1 MQKRYLFPLLGCA
14 ALLFSG
20 NAMASSECYITAGAA
35 GDYHVIIEPTI
46 IQLPVVYMGANV
58 VNMGVPA
65 SYTIPLRGGMDCNNS
80 RSNSNQI
87 TLGEAD
93 ASLMD
98 VYTVPGTGGGLLK
111 TDIEGISYTYML
123 RCVKGSGCNHSSDVG
138 DVYLNFPASGLATV
152 PSQTGAPW
160 KDADSNWDL
169 FFDVYQ
175 TPNYQPRVG
184 QTDGYAKPGK
194 IGTFRMGSVD
204 QPNTITFSV
213 DASSLHFKVMEPT
226 CQWAS
231 VNDAYSTTVDL
242 GHFFVSDI
250 NKNTAR
256 EIPFTFE
263 LTNCL
268 MTKVTVKMSGNYLAG
283 DPTILTQSGGNA
295 SGVGVKVYSVKD
307 GYKQMKADGSNSSGT
322 AFSTWGNNSVSL
334 DYAAKLVPT
343 GATVKAGDFESV
355 ATFTFTYE

>member
-1 MQKRYLFPLLGCA
+1 MKKRYLLPPLCCV
-14 ALLFSG
+14 LLPFSG
-20 NAMASSECYITAGAA
+20 QVMAASECYITDGAA
-35 GDYHVIIEPTI
+35 GDYHVVIEPTI
-46 IQLPVVYMGANV
+46 IQLPASFMGANV
-58 VNMGVPA
+58 VNMNFPT

-87 TLGEAD
+87 TLGDAD
-93 ASLMD
+93 PSLMD

-111 TDIEGISYTYML
+111 TDIDGISYTYML
-123 RCVKGSGCNHSSDVG
+123 RCVKGSGCNHSSDVS
-138 DVYLNFPASGLATV
+138 DVYLNFPASGVATV
-152 PSQTGAPW
+152 PSQSGAPW
-160 KDADSNWDL
+160 KDADNNWDL

-175 TPNYQPRVG
+175 TPSYQPRVD

-194 IGTFRMGSVD
+194 IGIFRMGTAG
-204 QPNTITFSV
+204 QPNEITFLV

-242 GHFFVSDI
+242 GNFFVSDI
-250 NKNTAR
+250 DKNIAR

-295 SGVGVKVYSVKD
+295 DGVGVKVYSVKD
-307 GYKQMKADGSNSSGT
+307 SYKQMKADGSNSSTT
-322 AFSTWGNNSVSL
+322 AFSDWSNNSVSL
-334 DYAAKLVPT
+334 EYAAKLVPT
-343 GATVKAGDFESV
+343 GTAVKAGDFEAA